1 MQQVTEAKWVGWHS
15 VRTGL
20 ILAGALTI
28 ILSLVRWGGT
38 ATTGPILWAGVG
50 LLSGLIIGFGILT
63 WWLYLTPL
71 QHGAVRASQR
81 SPEVRQMVALLVLM
95 SGTLFA
101 LGGFWDEV
109 WHRRFGGFGN
119 DFLWPPHMLLYG
131 SIALTALF
139 ALGGIVLIVRGSGG
153 LRERFRSEPLLGLL
167 GLITCYLL
175 ASVPSDELWHR
186 IYGKDLTAWSLPHLL
201 LAGGF
206 ALVMLVGL
214 GLQLSLIPLR
224 PWQGLRGLRGGEVL
238 TLVMMAWATIG
249 LLQVGAT
256 EWDTIR
262 MLGEVRDAF
271 ANAFWHRPLWLYPA
285 VIITVSMFCGNFT
298 LHALRRTGSATLLG
312 LLVLGL
318 RLLLLVSLG
327 GFAPDVYMSYTSHLL
342 VLAPLVALDIWYAT
356 RLSRGATLGT
366 LIGGNLVAG
375 LVFVVCDLP
384 LIRVLMV
391 YPPVNRST
399 LPGMIGMSLVMAL
412 IAGWAGARFGGW
424 VGTLDRPSS
433 AAAPI
438 TKRARWTVVGAAT
451 IAAALVLMIILTAH
465 PPA

>member
-1 MQQVTEAKWVGWHS
+1 MTETKPLGWHTL
-15 VRTGL
+15 RTGL

-38 ATTGPILWAGVG
+38 AKSGPILWAGVG

-63 WWLYLTPL
+63 WWLYLSPL
-71 QHGAVRASQR
+71 HTTAVTVSQR
-81 SPEVRQMVALLVLM
+81 SPQLRQMVGLLVLM

-131 SIALTALF
+131 SIALTAAF
-139 ALGGIVLIVRGSGG
+139 ALGGIVLIVRGTGG

-206 ALVMLVGL
+206 ALVMLVGVS
-214 GLQLSLIPLR
+214 LQLSLIPLR
-224 PWQGLRGLRGGEVL
+224 PWQGLRGLRGGEL
-238 TLVMMAWATIG
+238 LALVMVAWATIG
-249 LLQVGAT
+249 LLQIGAT
-256 EWDTIR
+256 EWDTIHV
-262 MLGEVRDAF
+262 LGETRDAF
-271 ANAFWHRPLWLYPA
+271 ENAFWHRPLWLYPA
-285 VIITVSMFCGNFT
+285 VITTVSIFCGTFT
-298 LHALRRTGSATLLG
+298 LHALRRAGTATLLG

-327 GFAPDVYMSYTSHLL
+327 GFAPGVSMSYTSHLL
-342 VLAPLVALDIWYAT
+342 VLPPLVALDIWYAT
-356 RLSRGATLGT
+356 RLSRGSTLST
-366 LIGGNLVAG
+366 LISGNLVAG
-375 LVFVVCDLP
+375 LVFVACDLP
-384 LIRVLMV
+384 LIGALMV

-399 LPGMIGMSLVMAL
+399 LPGMLGMSLAMAL
-412 IAGWAGARFGGW
+412 VAGWAGARFGSW
-424 VGTLDRPSS
+424 IGTLDRP
-433 AAAPI
+433 AGTTAPI
-438 TKRARWTVVGAAT
+438 TRRARWTVLGVAT
-451 IAAALVLMIILTAH
+451 VAAALVLMLILTAH